1 MDPSGIP
8 RRVVSGRRY
17 SADVRGSA
25 NDGRG
30 RPHSDLAPLATVFAL
45 VIGFTFSDDIVEFAL
60 DLTGRRHPAAGPW
73 LVLVLDCALVAA
85 TAALQWRISPAPPP
99 VFFRSLVRGW
109 WALGAALVLAGH
121 LALIATAGWR
131 ASLGDTATA
140 WIGALGSLVFVA
152 AMGLLLV
159 SSLAGQTGSRAWV
172 APLIFGTAVAQVA
185 SALWYPVIDVENG
198 CANEIS
204 ATYFSD
210 MTNIIAVILLTVGI
224 ELAYVRRV
232 AHTTDPGRR
241 VAPVFTVL
249 WLCVAEI
256 LAFTMLVKA
265 DMGPR
270 CGLAA
275 VWHEYFSFVVTAQA
289 MAIGLATVFWL
300 LVDDGDD
307 GRQG

>member
-1 MDPSGIP
+1 M
-8 RRVVSGRRY
+8 
-17 SADVRGSA
+17 
-25 NDGRG
+25 
-30 RPHSDLAPLATVFAL
+30 
-45 VIGFTFSDDIVEFAL
+45 
-60 DLTGRRHPAAGPW
+60 
-73 LVLVLDCALVAA
+73 
-85 TAALQWRISPAPPP
+85 
-99 VFFRSLVRGW
+99 
-109 WALGAALVLAGH
+109 LAGH

-131 ASLGDTATA
+131 ASLGDTAAA
-140 WIGALGSLVFVA
+140 WVGALGSLVFVA

-172 APLIFGTAVAQVA
+172 APLIFGTAVVQVA